1 MPNLHETAEY
11 IVYFLQRWSAA
22 ISDPR
27 HFLAPLFHPSDAQT
41 IDALEFY
48 LATLTFAF
56 ALQVPFVLGQK
67 GELGEKARL
76 AASSV
81 VGLVS
86 SAVIAMTWHLSFS
99 LLGGGASFAGTCLAY
114 VYAGAPYIPLISLA
128 SLITFAGLPSD
139 LQHFALLPATAEA
152 AMRRSW
158 TDPRTKKGLV
168 GLGSL
173 GFICVMV
180 WSAIVQL
187 RSMSFVHR
195 LTGWR
200 LFWCIVI
207 SLVMAAI
214 VTPLLKAIASVFNQ
228 PVEIASVDVAPNTA
242 TPATDQNPLLISPN
256 VLN

>member
-27 HFLAPLFHPSDAQT
+27 HLLAPLFHPSDAQT

-86 SAVIAMTWHLSFS
+86 SAVIAMTWHFAFS
-99 LLGGGASFAGTCLAY
+99 LLGGGASFAGTFLAY
-114 VYAGAPYIPLISLA
+114 VYAGAPYIPLLSLA
-128 SLITFAGLPSD
+128 SLIAFAALPLD
-139 LQHFALLPATAEA
+139 LQHLALSPATAKA
-152 AMRRSW
+152 AAQRGW
-158 TDPRTKKGLV
+158 TDPRTKRGLL

-173 GFICVMV
+173 GFTCVLL
-180 WSAIVQL
+180 WSAVAQL
-187 RSMSFVHR
+187 RSMSFVHK

-228 PVEIASVDVAPNTA
+228 PAEIASVDAAASTVIP
-242 TPATDQNPLLISPN
+242 TDQNPLLISPN
-256 VLN
+256 LLR